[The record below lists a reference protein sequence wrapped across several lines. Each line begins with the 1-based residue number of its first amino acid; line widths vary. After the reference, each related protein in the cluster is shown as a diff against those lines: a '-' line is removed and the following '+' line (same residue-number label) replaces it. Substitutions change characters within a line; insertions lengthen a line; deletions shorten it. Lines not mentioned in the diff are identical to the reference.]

1 MRISDWSS
9 DVCSS
14 DLQQAAH
21 LLPVLVELAG
31 LRLAGGHLG
40 RSVALAEEVDGKGIV
55 AELGQHLGTLF
66 LVPGEAVPV
75 VDDEDQ
81 PLGAAFGGRAVAF
94 VVGGIDG
101 DRTSVG
107 VGKSV
112 SVRVDRCGSR
122 SIEKKNE

>member
-40 RSVALAEEVDGKGIV
+40 RSVALFEEVDGKGIV

-81 PLGAAFGGRAVAF
+81 PLGAAFGGSAVAF
-94 VVGGIDG
+94 VVGAIDG
-101 DRTSVG
+101 VG
-107 VGKSV
+107 DAFSTEQCRLGKKCV
-112 SVRVDRCGSR
+112 STCSFWGLQFT
-122 SIEKKNE
+122 

>member
-1 MRISDWSS
+1 MIRRPPRSTRTDTLFPYTTLFRS
-9 DVCSS
+9 
-14 DLQQAAH
+14 
-21 LLPVLVELAG
+21 
-31 LRLAGGHLG
+31 G

-94 VVGGIDG
+94 VVGAIDG
-101 DRTSVG
+101 VG
-107 VGKSV
+107 
-112 SVRVDRCGSR
+112 DAFACLGSQGCEGFRQSQNRKLR
-122 SIEKKNE
+122 SKAHPRSSHFLGVAFQ